1 MKGGNTLELLT
12 EDWPPLLRFGLPII
26 ISLASFVISYIT
38 YRKNKKSLDVTFE
51 DDIVKIKSIDTE
63 NFAVENKDGI
73 YLCYLKVVNPS
84 PSDIAYFDLNVIDKK
99 NPSINIDI
107 YNQLNLKF
115 YDEDVT
121 QFKYETPQG
130 LARLNA
136 PESNYGVFKSNSFTR
151 LEIAFTPAPNTEEVV
166 ITFKVAIKSR
176 KNNPYANERKN
187 FKYYAKT
194 YRIRDS
200 ILTTNHG

>member
-1 MKGGNTLELLT
+1 MELLT

-99 NPSINIDI
+99 NPSVNIDI

-176 KNNPYANERKN
+176 KNNPYAIERKN